1 VHVVFHPG
9 LEDCDGALW
18 CCRRFSPRKVW
29 ALIGKTAT
37 TCSHFNIEEVQRLVK
52 LMPSLLLRGPLLPLR
67 FSPVPG
73 IFLRND
79 PIRNEPPVLPCIKS
93 LESGKTTAE
102 MQRES
107 GLIHFITLASN
118 ENPSWASPCTL
129 ACPAG
134 TCVSSVSVVSPF
146 RCSRKQY

>member
-1 VHVVFHPG
+1 MF
-9 LEDCDGALW
+9 LDA
-18 CCRRFSPRKVW
+18 
-29 ALIGKTAT
+29 
-37 TCSHFNIEEVQRLVK
+37 
-52 LMPSLLLRGPLLPLR
+52 MPQSAKRPTRTSRCNAELGRGDVYAVLARPFQPLR

-102 MQRES
+102 MQREP
-107 GLIHFITLASN
+107 GLTHVITLASN
-118 ENPSWASPCTL
+118 ENPSGASPCTL

-134 TCVSSVSVVSPF
+134 TCVSSVSVVPPF
-146 RCSRKQY
+146 RCGRKQYNKEP